1 MNERYTK
8 QLIRKEGINFFKPNK
23 ILTPYDVANAMS
35 FLQDKT
41 IEQAYA
47 IHIDKN
53 NKETIQMLS
62 IGGMSSTSIDVKVL
76 LQSAILFD
84 TKKLYVIHNHPS
96 GNLTPSDSDIKMSKN
111 IQKQLSVLDI
121 EIEHIII
128 NTFKNCFCLIDKN
141 HESYLCEK
149 EPFKPTNK
157 KIELTYVDTFKLLN
171 GGPVT
176 QIKTTM
182 DTFNYIQQ
190 KRFSAYK
197 KNGAILMNVGGM
209 VVGNYMFK
217 NEIDTKELLKFI
229 SKTATVTNLIL
240 YTNENSAKILKQID
254 KIPKTYNILDVI
266 YLGINDNIREYYST
280 YSNKEAL
287 EKHLKKLN
295 ENSSNDKFMEL
306 TQKIIASTD
315 DDDKDNNKNKIER

>member
-1 MNERYTK
+1 
-8 QLIRKEGINFFKPNK
+8 
-23 ILTPYDVANAMS
+23 
-35 FLQDKT
+35 
-41 IEQAYA
+41 
-47 IHIDKN
+47 
-53 NKETIQMLS
+53 
-62 IGGMSSTSIDVKVL
+62 
-76 LQSAILFD
+76 
-84 TKKLYVIHNHPS
+84 
-96 GNLTPSDSDIKMSKN
+96 
-111 IQKQLSVLDI
+111 
-121 EIEHIII
+121 
-128 NTFKNCFCLIDKN
+128 
-141 HESYLCEK
+141 
-149 EPFKPTNK
+149 
-157 KIELTYVDTFKLLN
+157 
-171 GGPVT
+171 
-176 QIKTTM
+176 M

-217 NEIDTKELLKFI
+217 NEIETKELLKFI

-306 TQKIIASTD
+306 TQKIIASID
-315 DDDKDNNKNKIER
+315 DDNKDNNKNKIER